1 MVITPML
8 PVLMLSQAAEA
19 RAKCERATKRVLQE
33 CSAAEVD
40 ALNNN
45 AESDSEGGQ
54 GKDLPAE
61 VVATP
66 AHKLAVAT
74 LAAELAVEVV
84 GMKTPVNPNPIPMIW
99 KKTKM
104 KILKRTPAL
113 DSGARSTAP

>member
-1 MVITPML
+1 M
-8 PVLMLSQAAEA
+8 
-19 RAKCERATKRVLQE
+19 
-33 CSAAEVD
+33 D
-40 ALNNN
+40 ALNNS

-54 GKDLPAE
+54 SKDLPAE

-74 LAAELAVEVV
+74 LAAELAVEAV

-113 DSGARSTAP
+113 DVEQGVQPQD